1 MSWRENKAEWKTSA
15 AGVFIYDSDSC
26 CSVLL
31 SSIAPPRGQWGARR
45 SQSGREENDSTH
57 WSIFFTAAISKF
69 IEIDWFLQIIVKLI
83 LPLNTET
90 KRGRPD
96 WPQHQNR
103 RLMAVKMCRDQYY
116 QPGKKRIRTRALK
129 ICPEQ
134 NSCKNRTVFF
144 SFWLFNTFCYKQVH
158 DNHRYKVSII
168 LNNIPNENKQASSAT
183 FYKSKTL
190 WNLREKINNI

>member
-1 MSWRENKAEWKTSA
+1 MEDVCRWSLYLWLRFLLFCPPLVDTAPSWTARGHDAPSRARKKTTA
-15 AGVFIYDSDSC
+15 HT
-26 CSVLL
+26 
-31 SSIAPPRGQWGARR
+31 GQ
-45 SQSGREENDSTH
+45 
-57 WSIFFTAAISKF
+57 FFTAAISKF

-116 QPGKKRIRTRALK
+116 QPGEKKKEIRTRALK
-129 ICPEQ
+129 VCPEQ

-144 SFWLFNTFCYKQVH
+144 FPFDYLTHFVTNRFMIIIDIKSVSYWTIFPMKINKPQVWLFTNQRPSETWERK
-158 DNHRYKVSII
+158 
-168 LNNIPNENKQASSAT
+168 
-183 FYKSKTL
+183 
-190 WNLREKINNI
+190 

>member
-1 MSWRENKAEWKTSA
+1 MTLVPA
-15 AGVFIYDSDSC
+15 V
-26 CSVLL
+26 L
-31 SSIAPPRGQWGARR
+31 SSSRR
-45 SQSGREENDSTH
+45 YRPLVDREGPGRKPQHTLVN
-57 WSIFFTAAISKF
+57 FFTAAISKF

-116 QPGKKRIRTRALK
+116 QPRKKKEIRTRALK

-144 SFWLFNTFCYKQVH
+144 FLL
-158 DNHRYKVSII
+158 II
-168 LNNIPNENKQASSAT
+168 
-183 FYKSKTL
+183 
-190 WNLREKINNI
+190 